1 MATFDIAHLRRGPEG
16 DTERVTAI
24 IHIRFSPTEDS
35 GTVTLPD
42 RFEGAPITH
51 LGYME
56 LRREGRKTDAGVSPA
71 RYQLVPMPTVVP
83 DYVER
88 LVIPASIVDVW
99 PTSLMLTGA
108 TAIEVAPDNPVYCA
122 REDRLEKK

>member
-16 DTERVTAI
+16 SAERVTTI

-88 LVIPASIVDVW
+88 LVIPASIIDVW
-99 PTSLMLTGA
+99 PTSLMFAGN
-108 TAIEVAPDNPVYCA
+108 TAIEVDAANPVYCI
-122 REDRLEKK
+122 RDGRLEKK